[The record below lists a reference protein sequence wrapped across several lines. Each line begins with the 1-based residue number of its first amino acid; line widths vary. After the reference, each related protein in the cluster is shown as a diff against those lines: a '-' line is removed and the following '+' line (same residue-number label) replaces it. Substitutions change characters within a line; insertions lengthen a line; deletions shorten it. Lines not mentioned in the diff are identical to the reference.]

1 METIE
6 LQLDDQTLARLRRLA
21 ESRRIPAE
29 DLIKEMVVQAV
40 SDPFLGMLADEP
52 ELIDQITEEAMQA
65 REERSP
71 VRPPVFRPA
80 KGPSTARSLLQY
92 AGTWEGDD
100 LEECLQLVYATRS
113 KAQF

>member
-1 METIE
+1 
-6 LQLDDQTLARLRRLA
+6 
-21 ESRRIPAE
+21 
-29 DLIKEMVVQAV
+29 MVVQAV

-52 ELIDQITEEAMQA
+52 ELIDQVTEEAMRA
-65 REERSP
+65 REGRSS